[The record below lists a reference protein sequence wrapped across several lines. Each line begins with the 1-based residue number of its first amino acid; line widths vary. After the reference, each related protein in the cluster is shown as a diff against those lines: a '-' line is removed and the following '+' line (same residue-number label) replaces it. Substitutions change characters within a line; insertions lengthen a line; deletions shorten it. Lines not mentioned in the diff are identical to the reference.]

1 MQTLQTKTLD
11 NLEQLTELVEK
22 EAIREQKAEQEREKI
37 IAAEQTALDESSNT
51 KVTLV
56 PSPNFTDA
64 KPVGTFLPVNMAD
77 ETVTYLTKLNR
88 KFDFVDFIKEKL
100 NYSSR
105 VRVAQSFASEQID
118 ALVMAI
124 NQFEKNSAFI
134 LGDMAGIG
142 KGRVCAGAMRY
153 AYQKGLIPIFVTH
166 KPYLF
171 SDIYRDLNDIDGF
184 GIDENGKR
192 IDINPIVMHPDGLVY
207 EVDKF
212 GEKVIDP
219 LTGEKKIAFSAFQS
233 AKLNKILAKQTEQ
246 ILNTGDITLPGDY
259 NAVLL
264 PYSTIGMTTA
274 TIKQEFLEAICSKA
288 LIIFDESHNAASA
301 NVEAKILQRCTPLV
315 EFSSGVLFSSATY
328 AKSPAVFN
336 LYVIKTALRT
346 AVPTLESITNALKVG
361 GENVSEYI
369 ATGLVKEG
377 QMIRRERS
385 FSSCK
390 KVTEYVGMIRTEAAG
405 KVIQTNDPNDKQK
418 EFFNEAISYFKE
430 LRDFSNTPDAK
441 LAIKT
446 AIEREC
452 ANANFELV
460 SMKDFNDLK
469 SYLQRSNAPDAD
481 KKNARDSWIA
491 KNRGKFILKYKE
503 DSISPYKQTFRE
515 NLFLSIKAKFTAD
528 LVLDCLNKE
537 VKYTNFDGTEHYAPM
552 KPLIAMKSTGTAIF
566 RELDLQL
573 GDQLK
578 NDFSEYLQAIYK
590 RLFSGKFQLRKVL
603 DDSIFKDENEL
614 LKMGIKP
621 KDVKA
626 KLNIK
631 SYNYDVLLTDFF
643 DTPDGLDVE
652 GKPTP
657 RQRIIGIQNKLN
669 AYNSNIPFSVIDYL
683 KYRIESVP
691 RSSIYYKPGTF
702 EPKYG
707 KASSP
712 FYSLLEATGR
722 ELMLEKIDKS
732 DPNSLY
738 VLKKNDRIQDV
749 SDVYEAFNN
758 GSGDVML
765 INVVASTGGS
775 AQSSSKFVDKRPRN
789 MFIIQFELDVNTEV
803 QKRGRI
809 NRTGQVNS
817 PTYTYIITQIPVE
830 QRQYLMFRKKLRKLD
845 ANTSANQVASVEAS
859 EITDKDGDPIED
871 IFNPYGFDVFVE
883 SFINVPANNAY
894 KLIYDSLSKKGKASA
909 GVLATQAQAQTSA
922 TPQNPAQVAKISRN
936 IAGGEQDEENY
947 EAFNAF
953 VRELE
958 LYPVDNIYDS
968 TGKILV
974 TPGQKPFF
982 DEMQILYKNYVRDLI
997 QKGEYQLELIARE
1010 YKAVL
1015 RQSTLVQENAGTS
1028 VFSSSLFLSDYF
1040 TLNDRQVWSRDR
1052 VRQKIAEIAGGQD
1065 PQDRHIKLVADFER
1079 ESKIEAA
1086 AERKVFEQY
1095 RNPVK
1100 TQKIHDIDINNPND
1114 IEIIGQKTDI
1124 LNLSEIYVKSA
1135 SLNLGDKFK
1144 IIKPNHQRTN
1154 YTYVYV
1160 GMDPQTSSILVID
1173 ENEQVDAAQERKY
1186 RDDLDKFVSGMQES
1200 NAAYLKMLKYFTPG
1214 KPIIYNGNVGMF
1226 LGVVLK
1232 DPKGR
1237 YKYAPAL
1244 MDFMF
1249 AFLSGYT
1256 TLRFNLTGPLST
1268 AATSA
1273 FGGGNALGNDSQIAQ
1288 LRDIVTLTQVYI
1300 DSYDAP
1306 NAQAYKD
1313 QVTAWKA
1320 NPWLRI
1326 VKRFYTGNILSG
1338 IVKANED
1345 KSKGGPSWQLARFTN
1360 IDGSYTTA
1368 VQLNVDSKMLEMVE
1382 QKPKDIPLAVNAG
1395 STRFIKYLQ
1404 EMPIS
1409 TSENSAATIA
1419 DPSQNYTMPIWN
1431 MPSPMLIVAD
1441 KYASRALAIV
1451 KTQEERKNVFYPI
1464 INFIVCQNYKIGTD
1478 KATGKDVIVDIQPIQ
1493 KPNGK
1498 IEFPNRWNY
1507 LYHDDLFASD
1517 FDAYMTKLGR
1527 VVIKYGSYEVVETN
1541 KAGVQTKTTE
1551 LQNYGCLVKK
1561 FSFNLL
1567 DSQNLIDLQAFLNRL
1582 SSVYQ
1587 VSFEFRSSAASYL
1600 NTQVFT
1606 DIDPIALKAS
1616 KPEAKF
1622 DKGEYVYQLRSAI
1635 SDELLKQ
1642 IPNLIEKR
1650 TGGAYGEIVTE
1661 LPLTPTQCKIFEAIP
1676 IKIPDNI
1683 VYVKMA
1689 LSVLDDTDKTI
1700 FIKELEDKAKTLNVI
1715 EVGTYVDTF
1724 LSEHSVP
1731 TIYFFGNMDVY
1742 DIGNIFQNY
1751 ALNKDIS
1758 KLVSASLET
1767 TTKPAE
1773 KPKDKVTFEDAE
1785 RFLMFLNP

>member
-1 MQTLQTKTLD
+1 
-11 NLEQLTELVEK
+11 
-22 EAIREQKAEQEREKI
+22 
-37 IAAEQTALDESSNT
+37 
-51 KVTLV
+51 
-56 PSPNFTDA
+56 
-64 KPVGTFLPVNMAD
+64 
-77 ETVTYLTKLNR
+77 
-88 KFDFVDFIKEKL
+88 
-100 NYSSR
+100 
-105 VRVAQSFASEQID
+105 
-118 ALVMAI
+118 
-124 NQFEKNSAFI
+124 
-134 LGDMAGIG
+134 
-142 KGRVCAGAMRY
+142 
-153 AYQKGLIPIFVTH
+153 
-166 KPYLF
+166 
-171 SDIYRDLNDIDGF
+171 
-184 GIDENGKR
+184 
-192 IDINPIVMHPDGLVY
+192 
-207 EVDKF
+207 
-212 GEKVIDP
+212 
-219 LTGEKKIAFSAFQS
+219 
-233 AKLNKILAKQTEQ
+233 
-246 ILNTGDITLPGDY
+246 
-259 NAVLL
+259 
-264 PYSTIGMTTA
+264 
-274 TIKQEFLEAICSKA
+274 
-288 LIIFDESHNAASA
+288 
-301 NVEAKILQRCTPLV
+301 
-315 EFSSGVLFSSATY
+315 
-328 AKSPAVFN
+328 
-336 LYVIKTALRT
+336 
-346 AVPTLESITNALKVG
+346 
-361 GENVSEYI
+361 
-369 ATGLVKEG
+369 
-377 QMIRRERS
+377 
-385 FSSCK
+385 
-390 KVTEYVGMIRTEAAG
+390 
-405 KVIQTNDPNDKQK
+405 
-418 EFFNEAISYFKE
+418 
-430 LRDFSNTPDAK
+430 
-441 LAIKT
+441 
-446 AIEREC
+446 
-452 ANANFELV
+452 
-460 SMKDFNDLK
+460 
-469 SYLQRSNAPDAD
+469 
-481 KKNARDSWIA
+481 
-491 KNRGKFILKYKE
+491 
-503 DSISPYKQTFRE
+503 
-515 NLFLSIKAKFTAD
+515 
-528 LVLDCLNKE
+528 
-537 VKYTNFDGTEHYAPM
+537 
-552 KPLIAMKSTGTAIF
+552 
-566 RELDLQL
+566 
-573 GDQLK
+573 
-578 NDFSEYLQAIYK
+578 
-590 RLFSGKFQLRKVL
+590 
-603 DDSIFKDENEL
+603 
-614 LKMGIKP
+614 
-621 KDVKA
+621 
-626 KLNIK
+626 
-631 SYNYDVLLTDFF
+631 
-643 DTPDGLDVE
+643 
-652 GKPTP
+652 
-657 RQRIIGIQNKLN
+657 
-669 AYNSNIPFSVIDYL
+669 
-683 KYRIESVP
+683 
-691 RSSIYYKPGTF
+691 
-702 EPKYG
+702 
-707 KASSP
+707 
-712 FYSLLEATGR
+712 
-722 ELMLEKIDKS
+722 
-732 DPNSLY
+732 
-738 VLKKNDRIQDV
+738 
-749 SDVYEAFNN
+749 
-758 GSGDVML
+758 
-765 INVVASTGGS
+765 VVASTGGS

-859 EITDKDGDPIED
+859 EITDKDGDAIED

-894 KLIYDSLSKKGKASA
+894 KLIYDSLSKKGKAST

-958 LYPVDNIYDS
+958 LYPVDDVYDS

-1015 RQSTLVQENAGTS
+1015 RQSTLIQENAGTS
-1028 VFSSSLFLSDYF
+1028 VFSSSLFVSDYF

-1065 PQDRHIKLVADFER
+1065 PQDRHIKLVSDFER
-1079 ESKIEAA
+1079 ESKIQAI

-1100 TQKIHDIDINNPND
+1100 TKKLFDIDINDPND
-1114 IEIIGQKTDI
+1114 IEIIGQKTDNGLYI
-1124 LNLSEIYVKSA
+1124 KSA
-1135 SLNLGDKFK
+1135 SLNFGDTFK
-1144 IIKPNHQRTN
+1144 VIKSN
-1154 YTYVYV
+1154 YIGRGTYVYV
-1160 GMDPQTSSILVID
+1160 GMDTQTSAILAID
-1173 ENEQVDAAQERKY
+1173 ENEQVDAAEERKY
-1186 RDDLDKFVSGMQES
+1186 KDDLDRFVSGMQDS

-1244 MDFMF
+1244 VDFMF

-1256 TLRFNLTGPLST
+1256 TLRFNLTGYIGT
-1268 AATSA
+1268 YNTNIEA
-1273 FGGGNALGNDSQIAQ
+1273 NKDSQIRQ
-1288 LRDIVTLTQVYI
+1288 LRDIITLTQVYI

-1306 NAQAYKD
+1306 NAQDYKD

-1338 IVKANED
+1338 IVKANEE
-1345 KSKGGPSWQLARFTN
+1345 KSKGGATWQLSRFTN

-1368 VQLNVDSKMLEMVE
+1368 VQLNVDSKMLEKVE
-1382 QKPKDIPLAVNAG
+1382 QKPKDIPLAVNSG

-1431 MPSPMLIVAD
+1431 LPSPMLIVAD

-1464 INFIVCQNYKIGTD
+1464 VNFIVCQNYKIATD
-1478 KATGKDVIVDIQPIQ
+1478 KATGKDVIVDINPIQ
-1493 KPNGK
+1493 RPNGK

-1507 LYHDDLFASD
+1507 LYHDDLLASD
-1517 FDAYMTKLGR
+1517 FDAYMSNVER
-1527 VVIKYGSYEVVETN
+1527 VVIKYGSYKVTETN
-1541 KAGVQTKTTE
+1541 KAGVSTTYTE
-1551 LQNYGCLVKK
+1551 LQNYGCLIKK

-1567 DSQNLIDLQAFLNRL
+1567 DSQSLIDLQAFLNRL

-1642 IPNLIEKR
+1642 IPNFIEKR

-1676 IKIPDNI
+1676 LKIPDNI

-1724 LSEHSVP
+1724 LSQYSVS

-1751 ALNKDIS
+1751 ALKKDIS
-1758 KLVSASLET
+1758 KLVSTSLENAA
-1767 TTKPAE
+1767 KPAE